1 MNARAAKLLILGVI
15 FCATCAHST
24 ELVLQRW
31 VSISRSL
38 DGQVLVSGTDEPI
51 SGATV
56 ELCSSGWKKVIASA
70 KTDDKG
76 KLFYLRVSAPGMNTY
91 QLRVRINKYA
101 EQGHHSDQHLSN
113 RFPRGL
119 KFGPDSRLYVAESG
133 LREVQQQS
141 GDGKPPRYE
150 KICLV
155 QSRIT
160 DHFYGDSTVTEA
172 ARCWAKRPGRNCN
185 ARHYDRVCRCP
196 RINQPRNPLRCNSTC
211 QVKEHTS
218 VSPFL

>member
-76 KLFYLRVSAPGMNTY
+76 NFSLEQNSKSKLFYLRVSAPGMNTY
-91 QLRVRINKYA
+91 QLRVRINKHA
-101 EQGHHSDQHLSN
+101 EQGLNIHLS
-113 RFPRGL
+113 
-119 KFGPDSRLYVAESG
+119 VA
-133 LREVQQQS
+133 
-141 GDGKPPRYE
+141 
-150 KICLV
+150 
-155 QSRIT
+155 T
-160 DHFYGDSTVTEA
+160 
-172 ARCWAKRPGRNCN
+172 
-185 ARHYDRVCRCP
+185 
-196 RINQPRNPLRCNSTC
+196 
-211 QVKEHTS
+211 
-218 VSPFL
+218 